1 MATLLELFTIEVNS
15 QKDSAVETDPDV
27 LAAIDLRRKVR
38 SAVLQHAKDTLQ
50 TALPN
55 DDTRNDA
62 LELLAW
68 AQRMV
73 TSPDS
78 NSSIMLRLLLA
89 ANAVNTPSQILGA
102 SDGTIESALTPILP
116 LLAKGLTVGR

>member
-68 AQRMV
+68 AQRAV
-73 TSPDS
+73 GGPDGEA
-78 NSSIMLRLLLA
+78 IRVLRFLLA
-89 ANAVNTPSQILGA
+89 VNAAATPAAILA
-102 SDGTIESALTPILP
+102 ATDATILAAIEPVLP
-116 LLAKGLTVGR
+116 FLAKGTR